1 MHAAERLERSYRS
14 YLASS
19 LRFAHPELQQQFE
32 ERMLHSALLVKGPF
46 LEAAPPYIAGEAMQE
61 LAKEGVVCPDLL
73 GLSADLPAERP
84 LYAHQEAAV
93 RGAAAGRNQVIV
105 TGTGSGKTECFLIP
119 ILDHLLRQR
128 AAGDLG
134 PGVRALIL
142 YPMNALANDQL
153 KRLRGLLASAPELTF
168 GRYTGETKQTR
179 HEALQEWGRQHPKQA
194 PLPNELLSR
203 DEIRERPPHILLT
216 NYAMLEYL
224 LLRPAD
230 APLFEG
236 MFGETWSHLVI
247 DEAHLYSGTLG
258 TEIAYLIRRLKAR
271 LGIRPGQLR
280 CFATSATIGSS
291 DEDFRQVARFASDL
305 FGEPFGDGSD
315 GQPLDVVRSSPDH
328 PDREFEPEWG
338 ALPVSAWRA
347 LAAAV
352 EDGADVEPRIRAAL
366 KGHCTESRLARLL
379 SAGSASREA
388 LGKVLLGESST
399 QALLRKLSSDRVIDV
414 ASVDALN
421 GVLPEGDAET
431 LASMVTVLSACRR
444 SNGSPLLSARYHSF
458 LRAPEG
464 AYLALHPELRLVLS
478 RTTGTKLDDGRRVPA
493 FEVSTCR
500 HCGQEYLL
508 AHRAEDRRNSLGE
521 PVAALE
527 PVAPSEADEED
538 VPERYYQLMLEDDS
552 EVEFDEDAEEASSS
566 AQDLGLMW
574 LCAVC
579 GSLHATREAT
589 TGHVFEHD
597 EAAKVQVREIQA
609 DKGGRKCMRCGYSS
623 PKAIQRIRVSPEAA
637 GSILVYD
644 LVREVPPIIPQVQ
657 VSEAEAEWGVA
668 TEKDD
673 DANRAGSLICFSD
686 RRQDAAFFAPA
697 FQRTYDAVT
706 RRQMLYRA
714 AEALGGRVF
723 TPSDWAR
730 ELQSLMRRQR
740 LYPFET
746 SGVTPSDIQV
756 ERFAWAAVLQE
767 LMSEDRRASL
777 EGLGLIRVYVRDAE
791 RLPIQPLTAADG
803 PWRLEPGAAQALI
816 CRMIDTLRENKA
828 VAWQA
833 GITSDDAL
841 FPEHW
846 APHWF
851 ERQAQPGIRSP
862 RTKTW
867 LPSTARRTSNT
878 RLEFCEKVLASQGHG
893 PDATRDIGLKLLAD
907 LWRVHV
913 CGANTPLGDRL
924 ISEGDEA
931 SGRVQAHP
939 DLWEIQLEPTDRP
952 GRCDSCGRLSWLS
965 GLMACPQYRCKGTVR
980 PIEGQDDAVDA
991 YYRALYRDDRP
1002 LPMVVEE
1009 HTAQLKSD
1017 RAAQLQEQFLTGHV
1031 NVLSCTTTFELGVD
1045 VGDLRAVFLRNVPP
1059 SPANYTQRA
1068 GRTGRRS
1075 GAPGFALTF
1084 ARLRSHDFTFFSTP
1098 ERMIA
1103 GEIPAPACYLDNEK
1117 IAERH
1122 VYATTLSEFFRSPGN
1137 EVFCGQASDLFDFE
1151 HGISPG
1157 LDSLREFLAQEPAP
1171 VMQQLQEILPGSI
1184 FKALDCDSWLWVD
1197 GLVGES
1203 GRVAIAQM
1211 LAQRDWDDL
1220 EEERAR
1226 RLERRDSV
1234 DWIQRAQN
1242 RMRAEKVIGML
1253 ASVGALPKYGF
1264 PTDLVDLRLPRTAT
1278 EAAWLDMQRSLR
1290 TAVRE
1295 YAPGSEV
1302 VAAKKVWLSKG
1313 IRRLPGREPDS
1324 RSYVHCRKCGYFS
1337 DRVALHSESES
1348 RQCPVCASALG
1359 TEQVYVVPSFGFEA
1373 RESKKTAGVNRP
1385 RANARIRVFHDP
1397 ERHGVESHVDELSY
1411 PGTQI
1416 RITQSRNAEIHVVN
1430 TGPFGRGFGICSACG
1445 GAGPTVEGGSV
1456 HYSRECHGTVRNG
1469 LHLGTH
1475 FTTDALE
1482 LAIDAADPGRLDG
1495 LPDGAVDSALW
1506 ACVLTAAKMLMV
1518 PESELSGTTYPI
1530 GSAGLALLLFDDVP
1544 GGAGRVAALA
1554 DRVGELL
1561 ELAEERVSGVCG
1573 CDEDTSCYGC
1583 LRAYAN
1589 QFDHERL
1596 TRAGARAVFGLLRK
1610 TGHSSASE
1618 RMDSD

>member
-1 MHAAERLERSYRS
+1 MAFDPMHAAERLERSYRS

-19 LRFAHPELQQQFE
+19 LRFAHPSLQEQFE
-32 ERMLHSALLVKGPF
+32 EQMLRSGLLAKGPF
-46 LEAAPPYIAGEAMQE
+46 LEAAPPYVAGKTLKE
-61 LAKEGVVCPDLL
+61 LASEGVVCSDLL
-73 GLSADLPAERP
+73 SLSEDLPAERP
-84 LYAHQEAAV
+84 LYAHQESAI

-128 AAGDLG
+128 AAGNLG

-168 GRYTGETKQTR
+168 GRYTGETKQKQQ
-179 HEALQEWGRQHPKQA
+179 EALQEWGRQHPNQA

-203 DEIRERPPHILLT
+203 EEIRERPPHILLT

-230 APLFEG
+230 ASLFEG
-236 MFGETWSHLVI
+236 MFGQTWSHLVI

-271 LGIRPGQLR
+271 LGIQRGRLR

-291 DEDFRQVARFASDL
+291 DDDLQQVARFASDL

-328 PDREFEPEWG
+328 PEREFEPEWG
-338 ALPVSAWRA
+338 ALPASAWRA

-352 EDGADVEPRIRAAL
+352 EGDADVESRIRAAL
-366 KGHCTESRLARLL
+366 KGHCTESQLALIVTT
-379 SAGSASREA
+379 GSTWREA
-388 LGKVLLGESST
+388 LGKVLLGESSA
-399 QALLRKLSSDRVIDV
+399 QALLRKLSRDRVIDV
-414 ASVDALN
+414 ASVDALS
-421 GVLPEGDAET
+421 GILSEGDSET

-444 SNGSPLLSARYHSF
+444 PNGSPLLSARYHSF

-464 AYLALHPELRLVLS
+464 AYLALYPEPRLVLS
-478 RTTGTKLDDGRRVPA
+478 RTTGTKVGHGRRVPA
-493 FEVSTCR
+493 FEVATCR

-508 AHRAEDRRNSLGE
+508 AHRAKDCRNSLDE

-527 PVAPSEADEED
+527 PIAPSETDGED

-552 EVEFDEDAEEASSS
+552 EAEFDEDAEETSSG

-579 GSLHATREAT
+579 GSLHATPEAT
-589 TGHVFEHD
+589 TGHVFEH
-597 EAAKVQVREIQA
+597 EKAAKVRIREIRA
-609 DKGGRKCMRCGYSS
+609 EKGGRKCMRCGYSS

-644 LVREVPPIIPQVQ
+644 LVREVPPIIPQIQ

-668 TEKDD
+668 PEDED
-673 DANRAGSLICFSD
+673 VNRAGSLICFSD

-697 FQRTYDAVT
+697 LQRTYNAVT

-714 AEALGGRVF
+714 AEALGGRAF
-723 TPSDWAR
+723 TPSDWVR
-730 ELQSLMRRQR
+730 ELQALMRRHK

-746 SGVTPSDIQV
+746 SGVTPSENQI
-756 ERFAWAAVLQE
+756 ERFAWAAVLRE

-777 EGLGLIRVYVRDAE
+777 EGLGLIRVRVRDAE
-791 RLPIQPLTAADG
+791 KLPVRLLTAADG
-803 PWRLEPGAAQALI
+803 PWRLEPEAAQALI

-833 GITSDDAL
+833 EITSDDAL

-851 ERQAQPGIRSP
+851 ERQAQSGNSRPH
-862 RTKTW
+862 TKSW
-867 LPSTARRTSNT
+867 LPSAARQTSNA
-878 RLEFCEKVLASQGHG
+878 RLEFCEKVLASQGNG
-893 PDATRDIGLKLLAD
+893 PDVTRDIGLKLLAD

-913 CGANTPLGDRL
+913 FGPNTPLRDRL
-924 ISEGDEA
+924 IYEGDEA

-965 GLMACPQYRCKGTVR
+965 GLTACPQYRCKGTVR
-980 PIEGQDDAVDA
+980 PIEDEDDAVDA

-1137 EVFCGQASDLFDFE
+1137 EHFCGQSSDFFDFE
-1151 HGISPG
+1151 RGVSPG
-1157 LDSLREFLAQEPAP
+1157 LDSLREFLAEKPAP
-1171 VMQQLQEILPGSI
+1171 VMRQLQEILPDSI
-1184 FKALDCDSWLWVD
+1184 FKSLGCDSWLWVD

-1203 GRVAIAQM
+1203 GRVAVAQM

-1226 RLERRDSV
+1226 RLERRESV

-1242 RMRAEKVIGML
+1242 RLRKEAVIGVL
-1253 ASVGALPKYGF
+1253 AAIGALPKYGF

-1302 VAAKKVWLSKG
+1302 VAAKKIWLSKG

-1324 RSYVHCRKCGYFS
+1324 RSYLHCRKCGYFS
-1337 DRVALHSESES
+1337 DRVALHSEPES

-1373 RESKKTAGVNRP
+1373 RESKKAAGVDRP
-1385 RANARIRVFHDP
+1385 RADARIRVFHDP
-1397 ERHGVESHVDELSY
+1397 ERHGVESHVSELSY
-1411 PGTQI
+1411 PGARI

-1430 TGPFGRGFGICSACG
+1430 TGPLGRGFGICSACG
-1445 GAGPTVEGGSV
+1445 GAGPTAEGGSV
-1456 HYSRECHGTVRNG
+1456 HYASECRGTVRNG

-1482 LAIDAADPGRLDG
+1482 LAIKTGNADRLRR
-1495 LPDGAVDSALW
+1495 LPAGAVESALW
-1506 ACVLTAAKMLMV
+1506 ACVLTAAKMLVV
-1518 PESELSGTTYPI
+1518 PESELSGTTYPLGADGI
-1530 GSAGLALLLFDDVP
+1530 ALLLFDDVP
-1544 GGAGRVAALA
+1544 GGAGRVAALG
-1554 DRVGELL
+1554 DRVEELL
-1561 ELAEERVSGVCG
+1561 QLAEERVQGGCG

-1596 TRAGARAVFGLLRK
+1596 TRAGAKAVFGLLRES
-1610 TGHSSASE
+1610 GE
-1618 RMDSD
+1618 EE